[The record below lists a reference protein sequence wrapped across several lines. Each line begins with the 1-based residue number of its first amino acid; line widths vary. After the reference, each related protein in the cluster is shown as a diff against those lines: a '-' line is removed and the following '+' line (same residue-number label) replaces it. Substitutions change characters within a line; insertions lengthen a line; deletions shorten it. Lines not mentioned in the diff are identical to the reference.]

1 MILRLPTGVK
11 NIQAAADAFE
21 EQFGSVTAYICGHI
35 TLEQGPLCLL
45 PFWRKV
51 ARLDVG
57 AELVG
62 LGEPG
67 ESEEELLWIWTTG
80 PGHLKLIAQ
89 FPVEG
94 AGNVSP

>member
-11 NIQAAADAFE
+11 NIRAAADAFE

-51 ARLDVG
+51 ARMDISE
-57 AELVG
+57 ELVG
-62 LGEPG
+62 LGEPE
-67 ESEEELLWIWTTG
+67 ESDEELLWIRITG
-80 PGHLKLIAQ
+80 PGQLKLIAH
-89 FPVEG
+89 VRWIEG
-94 AGNVSP
+94 QPKR